1 MLESSIK
8 RLAQQ
13 GVEHAGLGRRA
24 TRAASKDASK
34 VVVKDASKVVA
45 KDASKTTAKKVIATG
60 DTAVV
65 REITTKAEVAV
76 LKSPTL
82 RNKVTFHVNA
92 AESHAAMLESIRTA
106 EKSFYIETFIWHND
120 AAGNEII
127 QALADRIKRAKAEGK
142 TFDAKVLVDW
152 FGLRQGTGGASDAE
166 IIAKLRNAG
175 VDAIEFAR
183 GYVDEGK
190 LIPIT
195 HRKFYIKDGTSFM
208 TGGRNIGDEYGKAM
222 FTNPKGAV
230 EPAWHDLLYTV
241 EGEETGR
248 IIDEFFR
255 NWKRAGGAEPL
266 VKPEIRPHA
275 TGRTKIESFITD
287 PHEKIRTLAKAHLDL
302 VKNAEREIIVM
313 YPYLSD
319 DAFVKALIKAK
330 KQNPK
335 LEVKI
340 ILPANKEASAEG
352 GVYSLLNKESA
363 RQLMKVG
370 AEVRM
375 NAGGVVDGKAV
386 NRFSHFKGFVV
397 DRKIVSVGSANGD
410 ARTFKNN
417 HELNTIIADT
427 ATAADFLKQV
437 ADKDWAH
444 STPLTQADLKAD
456 SLWTR
461 IKQKGLELL
470 DFLL

>member
-8 RLAQQ
+8 RVVKS

-24 TRAASKDASK
+24 TKAA
-34 VVVKDASKVVA
+34 A
-45 KDASKTTAKKVIATG
+45 KDATKGVARQAAGTTTKETVRAA
-60 DTAVV
+60 DRLAVK
-65 REITTKAEVAV
+65 ELTTKAEAAV
-76 LKSPTL
+76 LKNPTL

-106 EKSFYIETFIWHND
+106 EKSFYVETFIWHND
-120 AAGNEII
+120 EAGNEVI

-142 TFDAKVLVDW
+142 TFDAKVLIDW
-152 FGLRQGTGGASDAE
+152 FGLRQGTGGASDTE
-166 IIAKLRNAG
+166 IVNKLRAAG
-175 VDAIEFAR
+175 VDVLEFAR

-195 HRKFYIKDGTSFM
+195 HRKFYIKDGSSFM

-222 FTNPKGAV
+222 FTNPKGTV

-241 EGEETGR
+241 EGDETGR

-255 NWKRAGGAEPL
+255 NWERAGGKVPA
-266 VKPEIRPHA
+266 VKPEIVPHA
-275 TGRTKIESFITD
+275 TGRVKMESFITD
-287 PHEKIRTLAKAHLDL
+287 PHVKIRTLAKAHYDL
-302 VKNAEREIIVM
+302 VANAEREIIVM

-319 DAFVKALIKAK
+319 DKFVAELIKAK
-330 KQNPK
+330 KKNPALSIK
-335 LEVKI
+335 V

-363 RQLMKVG
+363 RQLMAVG
-370 AEVRM
+370 VEVRM

-410 ARTFKNN
+410 ARTFKSN
-417 HELNTIIADT
+417 HELNTVIADT
-427 ATAADFLKQV
+427 LTAADFLKQV

-456 SLWTR
+456 TLWTR
-461 IKQKGLELL
+461 IKQKALEVL

>member
-8 RLAQQ
+8 RVVKQ
-13 GVEHAGLGRRA
+13 GVEKAGMGRRA
-24 TRAASKDASK
+24 TRAAAKDGAQI
-34 VVVKDASKVVA
+34 VA
-45 KDASKTTAKKVIATG
+45 KDAARTTGRKAVVTG
-60 DTAVV
+60 DHVLV
-65 REITTKAEVAV
+65 KEVTTKAEAAV
-76 LKSPTL
+76 LKNPTL

-92 AESHAAMLESIRTA
+92 AESHQAMIDSIRTS
-106 EKSFYIETFIWHND
+106 EKSFFIETFIWHND
-120 AAGNEII
+120 EAGNEII
-127 QALADRIKRAKAEGK
+127 QALGERIKRAKAEGN
-142 TFDAKVLVDW
+142 TFDAKVLIDW
-152 FGLRQGTGGASDAE
+152 FGLRQGTGGATDTE
-166 IIAKLRNAG
+166 IVNKLRAAG
-175 VDAIEFAR
+175 VDVLEFAR
-183 GYVDEGK
+183 GYLDEGK

-208 TGGRNIGDEYGKAM
+208 TGGRNIGDEYGKAT
-222 FTNPKGAV
+222 FKNPKGVV

-241 EGEETGR
+241 EGDETGR

-255 NWKRAGGAEPL
+255 NWKRAGGAVPA

-287 PHEKIRTLAKAHLDL
+287 PHEKIRTLAKAHYDL
-302 VKNAEREIIVM
+302 VANAEREIIVM

-319 DAFVKALIKAK
+319 DKFVAALIKAK
-330 KQNPK
+330 KKNPA
-335 LEVKI
+335 LSVKI

-352 GVYSLLNKESA
+352 GIYSLLNKESA

-375 NAGGVVDGKAV
+375 NAGGVLDGKAV

-417 HELNTIIADT
+417 HELNTVIADA
-427 ATAADFLKQV
+427 ATAADFLRQV

-444 STPLTQADLKAD
+444 STPLTLADLKAD
-456 SLWTR
+456 TLWVR
-461 IKQKGLELL
+461 IKQKALEIL

>member
-8 RLAQQ
+8 RLAQT
-13 GVEHAGLGRRA
+13 GLEHTGLARRA
-24 TRAASKDASK
+24 TKAAAKDAAKLAGADAAKTSARK
-34 VVVKDASKVVA
+34 VVVGADRA
-45 KDASKTTAKKVIATG
+45 
-60 DTAVV
+60 AVK
-65 REITTKAEVAV
+65 EITTKAEAAV
-76 LKSPTL
+76 LKNPTL

-92 AESHAAMLESIRTA
+92 ADSHAAMLESIRTA

-120 AAGNEII
+120 ATGNEVI
-127 QALADRIKRAKAEGK
+127 QALGDRIKRAEAEGK
-142 TFDAKVLVDW
+142 PFDAKVLIDW
-152 FGLRQGTGGASDAE
+152 FGLRQGTGGASDVE
-166 IIAKLRNAG
+166 IVQKLRAAG
-175 VDAIEFAR
+175 VDTIEFAR
-183 GYVDEGK
+183 SYVDDAK

-208 TGGRNIGDEYGKAM
+208 TGGRNIGDEYGKAT
-222 FTNPKGAV
+222 FTNPKGTV

-248 IIDEFFR
+248 IIDQFYR

-266 VKPEIRPHA
+266 VKPEIRPSV

-302 VKNAEREIIVM
+302 VANAEREIVVM

-319 DAFVKALIKAK
+319 DKFVKALVEAK
-330 KQNPK
+330 TKNPK
-335 LEVKI
+335 LAVKV

-352 GVYSLLNKESA
+352 GVYSLLNKETA

-370 AEVRM
+370 IEVRM
-375 NAGGVVDGKAV
+375 NAGGELEGKAV
-386 NRFSHFKGFVV
+386 NRFSHFKGMVI

-410 ARTFKNN
+410 ARTFARN
-417 HELNTIIADT
+417 HELNTVIADT
-427 ATAADFLKQV
+427 KTAADFLAQV
-437 ADKDWAH
+437 ADKDWATA
-444 STPLTQADLKAD
+444 TPLTQADLKAD
-456 SLWTR
+456 TVWVRL
-461 IKQKGLELL
+461 KQRALELF

>member
-8 RLAQQ
+8 RMVKS
-13 GVEHAGLGRRA
+13 GVDHAGIGRRA
-24 TRAASKDASK
+24 TKQAGKVAGQDATKGVARAVDQLA
-34 VVVKDASKVVA
+34 VK
-45 KDASKTTAKKVIATG
+45 
-60 DTAVV
+60 
-65 REITTKAEVAV
+65 EITTKAEAAV
-76 LKSPTL
+76 LKNPTL

-92 AESHAAMLESIRTA
+92 ADSHAAMLESIRTA
-106 EKSFYIETFIWHND
+106 KSSFYVETFIWHND
-120 AAGNEII
+120 EAGNEII
-127 QALADRIKRAKAEGK
+127 QALGDRIKRAKAEGK
-142 TFDAKVLVDW
+142 TFDAKVMIDW
-152 FGLRQGTGGASDAE
+152 FGLRQGTGGASDVE
-166 IIAKLRNAG
+166 VVNKLRAAG
-175 VDAIEFAR
+175 VETLEFAR
-183 GYVDEGK
+183 GYLDEGK

-195 HRKFYIKDGTSFM
+195 HRKFYIKDGSSFM
-208 TGGRNIGDEYGKAM
+208 TGGRNIGDEYGKAT
-222 FTNPKGAV
+222 FKNPKGAV

-248 IIDEFFR
+248 IIDQFFR
-255 NWKRAGGAEPL
+255 NWERAGGKVPA
-266 VKPEIRPHA
+266 VKPEIVPHA

-287 PHEKIRTLAKAHLDL
+287 PHVKIRTLQKAHLDL
-302 VKNAEREIIVM
+302 VANAEREIIVM

-319 DAFVKALIKAK
+319 DKFVDALIQAK
-330 KQNPK
+330 KKNPA
-335 LEVKI
+335 LSVKI

-375 NAGGVVDGKAV
+375 NAGGVLDGKAV

-410 ARTFKNN
+410 ARTFAKN

-437 ADKDWAH
+437 ADKDWAN

-456 SLWTR
+456 SLWVR
-461 IKQKGLELL
+461 IKQKALEVL

>member
-1 MLESSIK
+1 MLQSSLK
-8 RLAQQ
+8 RIAKT
-13 GVEHAGLGRRA
+13 GVEKAGLGRRA
-24 TRAASKDASK
+24 TKA
-34 VVVKDASKVVA
+34 VA
-45 KDASKTTAKKVIATG
+45 KDVAHVAAKDAAKTTARKAVVTG
-60 DTAVV
+60 DHAIVK
-65 REITTKAEVAV
+65 EITTKAEQAV
-76 LKSPTL
+76 LKNPTL

-92 AESHAAMLESIRTA
+92 AESHKAMVDSIRTA

-120 AAGNEII
+120 DAGNEIV
-127 QALADRIKRAKAEGK
+127 QALADRIKRAKNEGK
-142 TFDAKVLVDW
+142 AFDAKVLIDW
-152 FGLRQGTGGASDAE
+152 FGLRQGTGGASDVQIVE
-166 IIAKLRNAG
+166 KLRAAG
-175 VDAIEFAR
+175 VETLEFAR
-183 GYVDEGK
+183 GYIDEAK

-195 HRKFYIKDGTSFM
+195 HRKFYIKDGSSFM
-208 TGGRNIGDEYGKAM
+208 TGGRNIGDEYGKAL
-222 FTNPKGAV
+222 FTNPKGVV

-255 NWKRAGGAEPL
+255 NWTRAGGAVPA
-266 VKPEIRPHA
+266 VKPEIRPHL

-287 PHEKIRTLAKAHLDL
+287 PHEKIRTLAKAHYDL
-302 VKNAEREIIVM
+302 VANAEREIIVM

-319 DAFVKALIKAK
+319 DKFVASLIKAK
-330 KQNPK
+330 KKNPK
-335 LEVKI
+335 LDIKI

-363 RQLMKVG
+363 RQLMAVG

-375 NAGGVVDGKAV
+375 NAGGVLDGKAV

-427 ATAADFLKQV
+427 ATAADFLRQV
-437 ADKDWAH
+437 ADKDWAN
-444 STPLTQADLKAD
+444 SKPLTQADLKAD
-456 SLWTR
+456 TLWTR
-461 IKQKGLELL
+461 FKQKALELL